1 MESST
6 EDNQIH
12 RFVLLDHKMTI
23 EGKLYHEKKE
33 LQRIFTEDGVEM
45 SNLSHMRTIGLR
57 WSYGDRTYTAN
68 YKIVDGKVKDETI
81 ETSKELWHCNLV
93 CQGPGETVVR
103 RTSVRKVTMGEKE
116 VAAFKKDWEDN
127 WHPMIAERSTGVM
140 KTFFKKLDDFPKY
153 HL

>member
-1 MESST
+1 M

-12 RFVLLDHKMTI
+12 QSFLLDHKMTI

-45 SNLSHMRTIGLR
+45 SNLSHMRAIGLR

-68 YKIVDGKVKDETI
+68 YKIVDGEVKDETI

-93 CQGPGETVVR
+93 SQGPEGQTLR
-103 RTSVRKVTMGEKE
+103 RTSVRKVTMGEEE
-116 VAAFKKDWEDN
+116 VAAFKKNWEDN

-140 KTFFKKLDDFPKY
+140 KTFFKNLDDFLK
-153 HL
+153 